1 MGALPRKPNANQASE
16 RYMSKVEDK
25 LTELGLTLPEHVA
38 PSGSYMV
45 GYRSGNLVFTSAV
58 GPRTN
63 DSNITGVMG
72 ADCTIED
79 GYEAARR
86 TCLRILT
93 NVKSIIGDLDKV
105 THVVKIF
112 GMVQATSE
120 FNGYAQV
127 VNGCSDLLVSLYG
140 EEGKH
145 ARSSM
150 GVGRNPFDGVVSIDA
165 VFEVAD

>member
-1 MGALPRKPNANQASE
+1 
-16 RYMSKVEDK
+16 MSKIEDK
-25 LTELGLTLPEHVA
+25 LVELGLTLPEHVA
-38 PSGSYMV
+38 PAGSYLV

-63 DSNITGVMG
+63 EGNITGIMG
-72 ADCTIED
+72 EDCTVEA
-79 GYEAARR
+79 GYEAAQR
-86 TCLRILT
+86 TCLRVLT

-112 GMVQATSE
+112 GMVQAAPS
-120 FNGYAQV
+120 FNEYAQV
-127 VNGCSDLLVSLYG
+127 VNGCSDLLVALYG
-140 EEGKH
+140 DAGKH

-165 VFEVAD
+165 VFEVSD

>member
-1 MGALPRKPNANQASE
+1 
-16 RYMSKVEDK
+16 MSKIEDK
-25 LTELGLTLPEHVA
+25 IAALGLTLPEHVP
-38 PSGSYMV
+38 PSGRYLV

-72 ADCTIED
+72 ADCTMED
-79 GYEAARR
+79 AYEAARR
-86 TCLRILT
+86 TCLRMLT

-105 THVVKIF
+105 THVVRVF
-112 GMVQATSE
+112 GMVQATPE

-127 VNGCSDLLVSLYG
+127 VNGCSDLLVELYG
-140 EEGKH
+140 EAGKH

-150 GVGRNPFDGVVSIDA
+150 GVTRNPFDGVISIDA
-165 VFEVAD
+165 IFEVAD

>member
-1 MGALPRKPNANQASE
+1 
-16 RYMSKVEDK
+16 MSKVEDK
-25 LTELGLTLPEHVA
+25 LAELGLTLPEHVP
-38 PSGSYMV
+38 PSGSYLV
-45 GYRSGNLVFTSAV
+45 GYRAGNLVFTSAV

-63 DSNITGVMG
+63 ESNITGVMG

-79 GYEAARR
+79 AYEAARR
-86 TCLRILT
+86 TCLRMLT

-105 THVVKIF
+105 THVVKIS
-112 GMVQATSE
+112 GMVQATPD

-127 VNGCSDLLVSLYG
+127 VNGCSDLLVELYG
-140 EEGKH
+140 EAGKH

-165 VFEVAD
+165 VFEVSD

>member
-1 MGALPRKPNANQASE
+1 
-16 RYMSKVEDK
+16 MSKVEDK
-25 LTELGLTLPEHVA
+25 LAELGLTLPEHVP
-38 PSGSYMV
+38 PSGSYLV
-45 GYRSGNLVFTSAV
+45 GYRAGNLVFTSAV

-63 DSNITGVMG
+63 ESNITGVMG

-79 GYEAARR
+79 AYEAARR
-86 TCLRILT
+86 TCLRMLT

-112 GMVQATSE
+112 GMVQATPD
-120 FNGYAQV
+120 FNGYAQ
-127 VNGCSDLLVSLYG
+127 LYG
-140 EEGKH
+140 EAGKH

-165 VFEVAD
+165 VFEVSD

>member
-1 MGALPRKPNANQASE
+1 
-16 RYMSKVEDK
+16 MSKIEDK
-25 LTELGLTLPEHVA
+25 IAALGLTLPEHVP
-38 PSGSYMV
+38 PSGSYLV

-72 ADCTIED
+72 ADCTMED
-79 GYEAARR
+79 AYEAARR
-86 TCLRILT
+86 TCLRMLT

-105 THVVKIF
+105 THVVRVF
-112 GMVQATSE
+112 GMVQATPE

-127 VNGCSDLLVSLYG
+127 VNGCSDLLVELYG
-140 EEGKH
+140 EAGKH

-150 GVGRNPFDGVVSIDA
+150 GVTRNPFDGVISIDA
-165 VFEVAD
+165 IFEVAD